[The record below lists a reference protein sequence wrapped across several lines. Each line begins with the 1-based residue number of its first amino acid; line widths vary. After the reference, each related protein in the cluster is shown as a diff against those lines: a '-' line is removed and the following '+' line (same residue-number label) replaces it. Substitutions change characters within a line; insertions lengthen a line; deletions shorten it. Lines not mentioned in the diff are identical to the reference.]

1 MCIHTHSLY
10 TAFVVCLFPPSSY
23 LPTYHL
29 AFSLSVCLSLPTVLH
44 LTSYL
49 PNYSFYSLSLFLP
62 LSLSP
67 TRFLCCSIHQLT
79 SQFLSYV
86 LTVSLSICLS
96 IDQSIYNVISSI
108 QSFVCLPIQLS
119 VCPSVYP
126 SVHFVCML
134 TCIHTRVL
142 TYVFNYAYA

>member
-29 AFSLSVCLSLPTVLH
+29 AFSLSVCLSVSPYSTTSNQLFTELLILLSKSLPP
-44 LTSYL
+44 S
-49 PNYSFYSLSLFLP
+49 

-79 SQFLSYV
+79 S
-86 LTVSLSICLS
+86 
-96 IDQSIYNVISSI
+96 
-108 QSFVCLPIQLS
+108 
-119 VCPSVYP
+119 
-126 SVHFVCML
+126 
-134 TCIHTRVL
+134 
-142 TYVFNYAYA
+142 